1 MEYSQKKNRNVIFF
15 KKFCQNQRSFFSRK
29 FLQEIS
35 NFSKITQY
43 FQFIVFGPLRRVFK
57 TSFGKFLEKK
67 SEYFFFKKFRTTFF
81 FCEKIGFLGLFSKMP
96 PLGRRFDPGWPQDFS
111 PPPLK
116 NTLPPFARSVVR
128 SRVAT
133 NFFFPYHQKCSPPS
147 ARSVVRFPV
156 ATTFFLLPRK
166 DGIIETKFL

>member
-15 KKFCQNQRSFFSRK
+15 KKFRQNQRSFFSRK

-111 PPPLK
+111 PPPLSKIHSLPSLDRWFDPGWPQIFSSPTTK
-116 NTLPPFARSVVR
+116 NVPLPTLGRWFDPRWQQH
-128 SRVAT
+128 
-133 NFFFPYHQKCSPPS
+133 FFSSPE
-147 ARSVVRFPV
+147 
-156 ATTFFLLPRK
+156 K
-166 DGIIETKFL
+166 MG